1 MVIYYVINEFPIG
14 SQCFHNSPIHY
25 PIILCWKILLFVI
38 DDETLPNFIK
48 GKPPKKGREKETRG
62 QGPKSRQINSLKIWW

>member
-1 MVIYYVINEFPIG
+1 MVIYYVINVFPIG

-38 DDETLPNFIK
+38 DDETMPNFIK
-48 GKPPKKGREKETRG
+48 GKHPRKGEKKK
-62 QGPKSRQINSLKIWW
+62 QGGKDQSPGK